1 MEGIAVIF
9 LRYSH
14 TYESN
19 TTSAVSDSTVVKAD
33 ITYAMSAFTIT
44 ASSPLYRAGDAE
56 VQEGMSC
63 LQDIP
68 SYIQEWTSCM
78 HGILSLIKNRISRV
92 PDSL

>member
-19 TTSAVSDSTVVKAD
+19 TTSAVLDSTAVKAD

-56 VQEGMSC
+56 M
-63 LQDIP
+63 
-68 SYIQEWTSCM
+68 
-78 HGILSLIKNRISRV
+78 
-92 PDSL
+92 

>member
-33 ITYAMSAFTIT
+33 ITYAMSAFS
-44 ASSPLYRAGDAE
+44 AKSSPARYSVGDDE
-56 VQEGMSC
+56 IKEGMSC
-63 LQDIP
+63 LQDVR
-68 SYIQEWTSCM
+68 SYIQEWTFCM
-78 HGILSLIKNRISRV
+78 HGVLSLIKNHISMKETA
-92 PDSL
+92 